1 MCEYCEGGMAAKTAG
16 EMAVFARGTLLP
28 GASLSSL
35 AVLVG
40 FSLTDALVSWGLI
53 LAVGFAALVVLRLSD
68 ARFARR
74 LIRDSGV
81 CPMCGRKLAERGQ

>member
-28 GASLSSL
+28 GAFLSSL
-35 AVLVG
+35 AVLSG

-81 CPMCGRKLAERGQ
+81 CPMCGRRLTGRGR

>member
-28 GASLSSL
+28 GLFFSSL
-35 AVLVG
+35 AMLGG
-40 FSLTDALVSWGLI
+40 FSLADALVSWGLI
-53 LAVGFAALVVLRLSD
+53 LAVGFSELVVLRLSD

-74 LIRDSGV
+74 MIRKVGF
-81 CPMCGRKLAERGQ
+81 CPMCGRKPEERGQ